1 MAGHDSFY
9 RERPL
14 ILGHRGARD
23 MAPENTLAAFQA
35 ALDVGADGFE
45 LDASRCSTGEIVVIH
60 DDTVDRTTNGS
71 GRVGTMSYYVV
82 REMDAG
88 SWFDRQY
95 ARERIPS
102 LEEALD
108 LARGRARVN
117 IEIKST
123 TVTSDGIEQ
132 DIAEMVRSRGMVE
145 QVIISS
151 FDPLA
156 LRRMNKAAP
165 EIACGL
171 LYSGDL
177 PLYLRRAWA
186 RYVLSL
192 EAVHPEVGMVDARY
206 MDWARRRDYRVNVWT
221 VNEPQDMQ
229 RLIDLGVDAM
239 ITDHPRALREIFEA
253 Q

>member
-192 EAVHPEVGMVDARY
+192 EAVHPEVGMVDA
-206 MDWARRRDYRVNVWT
+206 
-221 VNEPQDMQ
+221 P
-229 RLIDLGVDAM
+229 
-239 ITDHPRALREIFEA
+239 
-253 Q
+253 